1 MTAPSPIDTFNPRAP
16 FAITMGDPA
25 GIGPEI
31 IVKGWTHKDIS
42 GMRKLVIG
50 DSDLIT
56 ETARRYAPELLVQTI
71 RDPAEVPNDPSIL
84 SVLPPPDSSG
94 LEPVQPGQPSVAS
107 GRWAYA
113 CVKTA
118 VDLAMERRIAAMTT
132 APLTKVALR
141 SAGYNYPGHT
151 ELIAALTNT
160 PRVGMMLVGGPLR
173 VILVTI
179 HIALREVPSRLS
191 IEREVETIRLAGE
204 ALRLLGVSETKIA
217 VAALNPHAGEASL
230 FGDEEEKIIF
240 PAVMEARS
248 EGLDVEGPLPA
259 DTLFYKASR
268 GDYAIVVAQYHD
280 QGLIPLK
287 LLGFGKAVNVTIGLP
302 ILRTSVDHGTA
313 YNIVGKGLAQPGSL
327 VEAVRLARSI
337 VERHGRETPGA

>member
-1 MTAPSPIDTFNPRAP
+1 MTPSSPIEFNPQAP

-31 IVKGWTHKDIS
+31 IVKAWTNKDIS
-42 GMRKLVIG
+42 GIRKLVIG
-50 DSDLIT
+50 DLELVS
-56 ETARRYAPELLVQTI
+56 EMARRYAPELLVQAVSE
-71 RDPAEVPNDPSIL
+71 PSEVPNDPMIL
-84 SVLPPPDSSG
+84 SVLSPFDTKD

-118 VDLAMERRIAAMTT
+118 VDLAMSKKIAAMTT

-141 SAGYNYPGHT
+141 SAGYNFPGHT
-151 ELIAALTNT
+151 ELIASLTRT

-179 HIALREVPSRLS
+179 HIALKEVPGSLS
-191 IEREVETIRLAGE
+191 IEREVETIRLAGD
-204 ALRLLGVSETKIA
+204 ALKLLGVTDTKIA
-217 VAALNPHAGEASL
+217 VAALNPHAGESSL
-230 FGDEEEKIIF
+230 FGDEEERIIF
-240 PAVMEARS
+240 PAIMEARS
-248 EGLDVEGPLPA
+248 EGLDVEGPMPA
-259 DTLFYKASR
+259 DTLFHKAAR

-287 LLGFGKAVNVTIGLP
+287 LMGFGKAVNVTIGLP

-327 VEAVRLARSI
+327 IEAVRLARSI
-337 VERHGRETPGA
+337 VERHTSAESR

>member
-1 MTAPSPIDTFNPRAP
+1 MLPVSLDRINPAAP
-16 FAITMGDPA
+16 FAVTMGDPA

-31 IVKGWTHKDIS
+31 IVKGWTAKDIAEI
-42 GMRKLVIG
+42 RKVVIG
-50 DSDLIT
+50 DFDLIAS
-56 ETARRYAPELLVQTI
+56 TARRYNSGLLVQ
-71 RDPAEVPNDPSIL
+71 PVASPEEVPDDPQIL
-84 SVLPPPDSSG
+84 SVLIPPGTSG
-94 LEPVQPGQPSVAS
+94 IDAITPGQPSVAS

-113 CVKTA
+113 CVKMA
-118 VDLAMERRIAAMTT
+118 VDLARERRIAAMTT

-141 SAGYNYPGHT
+141 AAGYNYPGHT
-151 ELIAALTNT
+151 ELIADLCGS

-179 HIALREVPSRLS
+179 HIALREVAGQLTR
-191 IEREVETIRLAGE
+191 ERELDTIRLAAE

-217 VAALNPHAGEASL
+217 VAALNPHAGESSL
-230 FGDEEEKIIF
+230 FGDEEERIIF

-248 EGLDVEGPLPA
+248 EGLDVEGPVPA
-259 DTLFYKASR
+259 DTLFHRTSR
-268 GDYAIVVAQYHD
+268 GDFAIVVAQYHD

-287 LLGFGKAVNVTIGLP
+287 LMGFGKAVNVTIGLP

-327 VEAVRLARSI
+327 VEAVRLAHSI
-337 VERHGRETPGA
+337 VLRHAPR

>member
-1 MTAPSPIDTFNPRAP
+1 MKPSSLESVNPNAP

-31 IVKGWTHKDIS
+31 IVKGWMNKDIA
-42 GMRKLVIG
+42 GLRKIVVG
-50 DSDLIT
+50 DPELLSDM
-56 ETARRYAPELLVQTI
+56 AKRYAPELLVQVVLN
-71 RDPAEVPNDPSIL
+71 PEEAPEDPSIL
-84 SVLPPPDSSG
+84 SILMPSDKSG
-94 LEPVQPGQPSVAS
+94 LEPVQMGQPSVAS

-118 VDLAMERRIAAMTT
+118 VDLAMQKRIAAMTT

-151 ELIAALTNT
+151 ELIAAMTKT
-160 PRVGMMLVGGPLR
+160 PKVGMMLVGGPLR

-179 HIALREVPSRLS
+179 HIALRDVPSQLTQ
-191 IEREVETIRLAGE
+191 EKELDTIRLARE
-204 ALRLLGVSETKIA
+204 ALALLGVEDSKIA

-230 FGDEEEKIIF
+230 FGDEEERVIF
-240 PAVMEARS
+240 PAIMEARS
-248 EGLDVEGPLPA
+248 EGIDVEGPMPA
-259 DTLFYKASR
+259 DTLFLKASR

-287 LLGFGKAVNVTIGLP
+287 LMGFGKAVNVTVGLP

-327 VEAVRLARSI
+327 VEAIRLAKTIVDRSQKSKT
-337 VERHGRETPGA
+337 GL